1 MSLPGYTAGMVLE
14 QRAGGGGI
22 FNPGGGLNVPPGCI
36 CTELVLICGLYEV
49 CFLGFCFSLP
59 LCWFGCGAFICGE
72 PA

>member
-14 QRAGGGGI
+14 QRAGKGP

-36 CTELVLICGLYEV
+36 CTEIIWICRMYQI
-49 CFLGFCFSLP
+49 CFFGYCFSFPFCLP
-59 LCWFGCGAFICGE
+59 ACGAFVCGE